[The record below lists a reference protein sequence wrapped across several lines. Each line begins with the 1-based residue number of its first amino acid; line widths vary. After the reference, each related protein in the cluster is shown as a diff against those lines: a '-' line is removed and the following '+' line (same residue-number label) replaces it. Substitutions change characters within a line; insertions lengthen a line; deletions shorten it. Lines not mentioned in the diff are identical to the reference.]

1 MGVFGIRYFDES
13 APDSSGAVSYGA
25 MSGDESPDFSGDWS
39 ERCNIWGGICIYIG
53 VTNYTNHETEEETE
67 EAANYGGRL
76 YAGQAQSGSDGRDFR
91 AREAGFIHGAPQI
104 KEGL

>member
-25 MSGDESPDFSGDWS
+25 MSGDESPEESGDWS
-39 ERCNIWGGICIYIG
+39 KRCNILGGICIYIG

-67 EAANYGGRL
+67 ETADYGGRL
-76 YAGQAQSGSDGRDFR
+76 YAGPAQSG
-91 AREAGFIHGAPQI
+91 
-104 KEGL
+104 